1 MVPQLLAVVLLVVS
15 LTLVYYLASLL
26 WQAARLPLG
35 ALFERRRAERY
46 IDRARRGDRHL
57 ENGSLGPALHEYEAA
72 SCPYPARDREVA
84 RALSNHHT
92 GLLSRFIA
100 AADHLQG
107 ERVRLMSLA
116 KADRLFQERNVL
128 QGRYLTLLNSGSRRR
143 LQDLDRELR
152 ANAKELRSALANLT
166 HEITTVEEAVRYH

>member
-1 MVPQLLAVVLLVVS
+1 
-15 LTLVYYLASLL
+15 
-26 WQAARLPLG
+26 
-35 ALFERRRAERY
+35 
-46 IDRARRGDRHL
+46 
-57 ENGSLGPALHEYEAA
+57 
-72 SCPYPARDREVA
+72 
-84 RALSNHHT
+84 
-92 GLLSRFIA
+92 
-100 AADHLQG
+100 
-107 ERVRLMSLA
+107 MSLA